1 VRSFAVQAARA
12 APGAPVARALSNQ
25 AQGELRQAFQEFAYR

>member
-1 VRSFAVQAARA
+1 A

-25 AQGELRQAFQEFAYR
+25 AQGELRQAFQEFSYR